1 MLILKLLFRNAFRHR
16 LRTGLT
22 ILGIAIAILAF
33 GMLRTMVSAWYAGV
47 EASSAGRLVTRNAIS
62 LIFPL
67 PISYKDKI
75 RQVSGVKIVSYGNW
89 FGGLYIDEK
98 NFFANFAVEP
108 RSYLDL
114 YPEFILLPDETASFL
129 RDRKGFIA
137 GQKLVDKYGWKMGTT
152 VTLKGTIFPGNWDF
166 VLRGIYHGKDK
177 TVDEMQFMFHWDYLN
192 ETMKKT
198 IPRRADQVGFYMIG
212 VTHPDLAADVAI
224 SIDSL
229 FKNSLAETLTET
241 EKAFALTFIS
251 MTEAIVTAIKVVS
264 FVVIIIILAVLANTM
279 IMTTRERIGE
289 YAVLKTLGFGGWHI
303 AAMIFGESLVIT
315 TLGCALGIAATFPA
329 AKIFGNTLV
338 LFFPIFY
345 VEPKT
350 IIFDLAAATAVGLIA
365 AILPTHRA
373 IMIRIADG
381 LRRIG

>member
-22 ILGIAIAILAF
+22 VLGIAIAILAF
-33 GMLRTMVSAWYAGV
+33 GMLRTMVNAWYAGV

-108 RSYLDL
+108 MSYLQL
-114 YPEFILLPDETASFL
+114 YPEFILSPNEEASFL

-137 GQKLVDKYGWKMGTT
+137 GQKLVDKYGWKIGTT

-198 IPRRADQVGFYMIG
+198 VPRRADQVGFYMIG
-212 VTHPDLAADVAI
+212 VTHPDLAADVAV
-224 SIDSL
+224 SIDGL

-251 MTEAIVTAIKVVS
+251 MTEAIVTAIRVVS

-315 TLGCALGIAATFPA
+315 TLGCALGIAGTFPA
-329 AKIFGNTLV
+329 AKVFGDSLV
-338 LFFPIFY
+338 LYFPIFY

-350 IIFDLAAATAVGLIA
+350 IILDLAAATAVGLIA
-365 AILPTHRA
+365 AIIPTHRA